1 MEIRFTNVGSQ
12 LCRSVG
18 TKIEFFAAVEA
29 AWSAKLP
36 GADRIGCQIRVP
48 QSIGGGWAPVSGLEH
63 LPRSY
68 WGARARLAEDW
79 NALCLAHSLVS
90 DVSRVVVDAA
100 VNFDGVAAAAGSA
113 RILVF
118 RRPQNILF

>member
-1 MEIRFTNVGSQ
+1 MEIRFTNVGGQ
-12 LCRSVG
+12 VCRSVG
-18 TKIEFFAAVEA
+18 TKVEFFAAVEA

-36 GADRIGCQIRVP
+36 EADHIGCQIRVP
-48 QSIGGGWAPVSGLEH
+48 QSIGGGWAPVNGLER
-63 LPRSY
+63 LPCGY

-90 DVSRVVVDAA
+90 DVSRVVADAA
-100 VNFDGVAAAAGSA
+100 VNFGGVGAAAGSA